1 MLPAEFSFDVYRG
14 DAVSKRLRFTSD
26 SQPEDLTGKTILAQ
40 IRTSTE
46 LTGKLVASF
55 TVHRQ
60 DSLGIIDIALAPNDT
75 AALKAG
81 EYYYDVQ
88 VGDRTRVAGTI
99 TIVPDVSRAA

>member
-1 MLPAEFSFDVYRG
+1 MLPATYDFEIYRG

-46 LTGKLVASF
+46 LTGKLVCAF
-55 TVHRQ
+55 TIFRQ
-60 DSLGIIDIALAPNDT
+60 DDLGIIDIALAPNDT

-81 EYYYDVQ
+81 EYFYDVQ

-99 TIVPDVSRAA
+99 TIVPDVSRAV